1 MRFSSIW
8 HFHQNATPKLWCL
21 KTATEFVAL
30 RRGPR
35 VLQMNGRRLGMF
47 IYKLLGY
54 ISSIAVFLCIITLGY
69 YLFVAIRSLVKKE
82 KLSYTDWIRTIKSEI
97 LGFAGGATQPLLIIS
112 LLATIITS
120 TTVHQLIGIHNLEIK
135 PEGTYCFYV
144 EATRSGGKTYTLPA
158 QIRVEKETEEVAEG
172 KSRTYTYYYVEKVFF
187 SNGGWLD
194 FEHEDSVDINDTT
207 LMCNDEDEWRI
218 RLLNEHAYSPYVTE
232 TSNAESDDIA
242 WMFVETIPVLFLLCA
257 CLIPLKETEEE

>member
-1 MRFSSIW
+1 MRIYD
-8 HFHQNATPKLWCL
+8 LL
-21 KTATEFVAL
+21 KVASRLVSLVAL
-30 RRGPR
+30 IMVVWYIWNAVRSIFNKERTRLSEWFETAKLDMQRNGNQHR
-35 VLQMNGRRLGMF
+35 WALVLACSMLA
-47 IYKLLGY
+47 YL
-54 ISSIAVFLCIITLGY
+54 ITN
-69 YLFVAIRSLVKKE
+69 S
-82 KLSYTDWIRTIKSEI
+82 
-97 LGFAGGATQPLLIIS
+97 
-112 LLATIITS
+112 
-120 TTVHQLIGIHNLEIK
+120 TVHQLVGVHNLELK
-135 PEGTYCFYV
+135 PNGTYCFYV

-242 WMFVETIPVLFLLCA
+242 WLFVETIPVLFLLCA